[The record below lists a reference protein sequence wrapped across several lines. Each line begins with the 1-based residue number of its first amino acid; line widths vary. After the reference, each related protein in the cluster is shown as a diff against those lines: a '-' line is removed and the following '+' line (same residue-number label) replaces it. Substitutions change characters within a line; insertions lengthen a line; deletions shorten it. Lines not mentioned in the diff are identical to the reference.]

1 MSTIVM
7 SVNAGSSSLKFRV
20 FKMPEEEV
28 LATGNIERIG
38 LEDAIFGMEV
48 NDEKIKD
55 VMPILDHG
63 QAVEKLMKELVDKK
77 VVDQLED
84 IKAIG
89 HRVVQG
95 GSYSCSV
102 AVNDEVEKKV
112 ESVSHLAPLHNPAA
126 LVGLRSFKDALPNCK
141 HTFVF
146 DTAFH
151 QTIPMENAIY
161 PIPYEYYEND
171 QIRRYGAHGTSH
183 EYLTRR
189 LAQIQ

>member
-63 QAVEKLMKELVDKK
+63 QAVEKLMKELVDKEHDNVSIEPYVPK
-77 VVDQLED
+77 E
-84 IKAIG
+84 
-89 HRVVQG
+89 
-95 GSYSCSV
+95 
-102 AVNDEVEKKV
+102 EKYTY
-112 ESVSHLAPLHNPAA
+112 
-126 LVGLRSFKDALPNCK
+126 RFK
-141 HTFVF
+141 
-146 DTAFH
+146 
-151 QTIPMENAIY
+151 NA
-161 PIPYEYYEND
+161 
-171 QIRRYGAHGTSH
+171 
-183 EYLTRR
+183 
-189 LAQIQ
+189 